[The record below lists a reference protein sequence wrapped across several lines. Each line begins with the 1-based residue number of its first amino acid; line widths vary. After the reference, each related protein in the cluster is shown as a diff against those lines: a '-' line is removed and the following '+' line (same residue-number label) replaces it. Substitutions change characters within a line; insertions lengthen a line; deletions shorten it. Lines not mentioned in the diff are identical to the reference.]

1 MIKKIFKFSNTES
14 TQYCFNAAFDNL
26 SQLIAVENAILIT
39 DKLVYTAHKNKL
51 KQWSTIVLPFS
62 GEQIKTQQTV
72 NYLIREL
79 IKKKVDKSACLI
91 GMGGGTITDLV
102 GYVAAI
108 YMRSIS
114 VGFVPTTLLAM
125 VDAAVGG
132 KNGVNYNRF
141 KNIIGTTYQPDFVLY
156 DYDFLNTLPRQEWIS
171 GFAEMIKH
179 ACIKNATMLQLLSK
193 HTISFFQKNKEEL
206 ARLIQNNVLLKLKI
220 VQQDEQDKASRHLL
234 NFGHTI
240 GHALERVYKISHG
253 QAIAIGMA
261 IDCTISEKHIG
272 FKQTREIVQLLK
284 QYELPTSYPYNKKA
298 LVNTLQMDK
307 KKEGKNI
314 QYVLLEKI
322 GKGCIEKIPIAYLIK
337 WL

>member
-1 MIKKIFKFSNTES
+1 MINKLFKFSQFTS
-14 TQYCFNAAFDNL
+14 TQYCFDSSFNYL
-26 SQLIAVENAILIT
+26 KQLVPIKNTILIT
-39 DKLVYTAHKNKL
+39 DENMYSSYKKKLDKWKI
-51 KQWSTIVLPFS
+51 IVIKAS
-62 GEQIKTQQTV
+62 GEKVKTQKNVDEIIQQLV
-72 NYLIREL
+72 D
-79 IKKKVDKSACLI
+79 IKADKSTYLVGI
-91 GMGGGTITDLV
+91 GGGTITDLV
-102 GYVAAI
+102 GYAAAV
-108 YMRSIS
+108 YMRGLKL
-114 VGFVPTTLLAM
+114 GFVPTTLLAM

-132 KNGVNYNRF
+132 KNGINYNRF

-156 DYDFLNTLPRQEWIS
+156 DYDFLNTLPKKEWIS

-193 HTISFFQKNKEEL
+193 HTIFFFQKNKEEL

-240 GHALERVYKISHG
+240 GHALERAHKISHG

-261 IDCTISEKHIG
+261 MDCTISEKHTG
-272 FKQTREIVQLLK
+272 FKQTRKIIQLLN

-298 LVNTLQMDK
+298 VVNTLQMDK
-307 KKEGKNI
+307 KKEGKGI
-314 QYVLLEKI
+314 QYILLEKI
-322 GKGCIEKIPIAYLIK
+322 GKGCIEKIPIADLIK